1 MTGASPA
8 GAARPYPGPASFQ
21 DREQDR
27 LVFFGREQESELLLN
42 LVLGAPLT
50 LLFSR
55 SGLGK
60 TSVVNAGLMDPLRK
74 RSYFPVVARLTHDP
88 TGGPLTSVFECIRR
102 SAERDGVT
110 IGGDPPQSSLWEY
123 FHSATF
129 TRGGEPARPILILD
143 QFEELFT
150 VIRERGEAARSYRQ
164 SGGDPVRR
172 QLLQRQ
178 YAEVVASLDAAE
190 HWEDRFV
197 RELADL
203 VRRRVPDAIR
213 ADGMRRL
220 DQMDRKDPARA
231 GIVSL
236 LYEGAVPNVKVV
248 LSIREDYL
256 PELHSLRMQIPDVF
270 RNALRLEPFT
280 VDQARRAIELPS
292 QKKEVLGDDTFTFAE
307 GVIDEM
313 VKFLRMQ
320 HIGGR
325 IVQGE
330 TIEPVQLQIVCDELN
345 RRRRHKGL
353 HEITLATLHG
363 KGGMRRILQDYVRG
377 VFRKLPIVRLG
388 WSARRMSPSFTNL
401 VLVHRA
407 RAAARTMCEKAL
419 ITGSGHRNSLIVD
432 EIKRRFGVPLRDL
445 ARLVDERLLRMEPRL
460 NNYFYELSHDTL
472 IAPVRDNMRH
482 RRNVRWAVMGMLALL
497 PFIAVGVDQIVRAGV
512 ERAETSPDFRM
523 LRATQLSPQVR
534 SAALQR
540 LASRSF
546 TNFRALSLQSLS
558 LTGLSA
564 PYAMFDGSKLGG
576 ADLRGAVL
584 TRASFVDADLTHA
597 RLRRADLTG
606 AALTRAQ
613 LDSCDLTQARLE
625 HTDVTGAT
633 LGRAVL
639 AQSAWW
645 LAYGWSAS
653 QIDSLR
659 DRWPPEVI
667 VTSSGYREQV
677 ERLTTQLRDNPS
689 REDSA
694 TTFNELAWH
703 RTVHG
708 AELDKALAEVERSL
722 ALEPGEHNAL
732 DTKGYILLQLRRP
745 AEAVKYLKAS
755 VAADTNVRAD
765 VYPGENYYHL
775 ALALERTDDRAQ
787 ADSNFAAAERFGYQP
802 TYETVFTPRLRPAS
816 EPARKPAKLPRLIRV
831 R

>member
-1 MTGASPA
+1 MTDASPA
-8 GAARPYPGPASFQ
+8 AARPYPGPASFQ
-21 DREQDR
+21 DREQER
-27 LVFFGREQESELLLN
+27 LVFFGREQESEVLLN
-42 LVLGAPLT
+42 LVLGAPQT

-60 TSVVNAGLMDPLRK
+60 TSLVNAGLLHPLRQ
-74 RSYFPVVARLTHDP
+74 RGYFPVVARLTHDP
-88 TGGPLTSVFECIRR
+88 TGGPLASVFECIRR
-102 SAERDGVT
+102 SAEHDGVT
-110 IGGDPPQSSLWEY
+110 IGGNPPRSSFWEY
-123 FHSATF
+123 FQSANF
-129 TRGGEPARPILILD
+129 ARGTEPARPVLILD

-178 YAEVVASLDAAE
+178 YADVVASLETAE

-197 RELADL
+197 RELADV
-203 VRRRVPDAIR
+203 VRRRVPEAIR
-213 ADGMRRL
+213 AEAMRRL
-220 DQMDRKDPARA
+220 DQMDRSDPARPA
-231 GIVSL
+231 IVSM
-236 LYEGAVPNVKVV
+236 LYEGAVPDVKVV

-256 PELHSLRMQIPDVF
+256 PELHSLRTQIPDVF

-292 QKKEVLGDDTFTFAE
+292 QKKEVLGEDTFTFGA
-307 GVIDEM
+307 GVVDEM
-313 VKFLRMQ
+313 LDFLRMQ
-320 HIGGR
+320 RIGGR
-325 IVQGE
+325 TVHGD

-353 HEITLATLHG
+353 HEITVAALRG
-363 KGGMRRILQDYVRG
+363 RGGMKRILQDYCRG
-377 VFRKLPIVRLG
+377 VFRKLSIVRLG
-388 WSARRMSPSFTNL
+388 WNTRRLRPSFTNL
-401 VLVHRA
+401 LLVHRA

-419 ITGSGHRNSLIVD
+419 ITSSGHRNSLIVD
-432 EIKRRFGVPLRDL
+432 EIKRRFGVPERDL
-445 ARLVDERLLRMEPRL
+445 TRLVDERLLRMEPRL

-482 RRNVRWAVMGMLALL
+482 RRNVRMAIVGVLALL
-497 PFIAVGVDQIVRAGV
+497 PFLAVGLDQIAKAGI
-512 ERAETSPDFRM
+512 ERAETSPDFRI
-523 LRATQLSPQVR
+523 LNDTQLHLQVR
-534 SAALQR
+534 SAALRR
-540 LASRSF
+540 LASQSYTSF
-546 TNFRALSLQSLS
+546 QNLSLQSLP
-558 LTGLSA
+558 LTRLSA
-564 PYAMFDGSKLGG
+564 PYAMFDGSELNGT
-576 ADLRGAVL
+576 DLRGAVL
-584 TRASFVDADLTHA
+584 TRASFVGANLTNA

-606 AALTRAQ
+606 ATLNRAQ
-613 LDSCDLTQARLE
+613 LDGCDLTQARLD

-639 AQSAWW
+639 EQSAWW

-659 DRWPPEVI
+659 TRWPPEVI
-667 VTSSGYREQV
+667 VTSSGYREQL
-677 ERLTTQLRDNPS
+677 ERLMTQLQDNHN

-722 ALEPGEHNAL
+722 VLEPGEHNAL

-745 AEAVKYLKAS
+745 DEAVKYLKAS

-775 ALALERTDDRAQ
+775 ALALERTGNREQ
-787 ADSNFAAAERFGYQP
+787 ADSDFAAAERFGYQQ

-816 EPARKPAKLPRLIRV
+816 EPARKPPKLPRLIRS